1 MAKPAEGMYKTK
13 ARNLSDAQLKRAK
26 GLKASAK
33 RTVSVSATKRITEG
47 ALKGKTV
54 GAGGKPLTGT
64 VVMANGDRAVYKAG
78 KRVTNVPKKSL
89 APKGGG
95 GGGGGGDTVNRS
107 KVTTSRVSPQKRG
120 EGSTTRGPGNRG
132 ATSST
137 VSSAIS
143 AAKAKDKTMTPAQR
157 ASRETSGYV
166 RGSRGSQAQIDAM
179 KGKGTLKEN
188 LRKKRM
194 EDTRNQ
200 GRNALGIA
208 GLAAAPFAAAGGAKL
223 GGAFLAARLG
233 TGAMQ
238 QGVSQGF
245 QSGARYAA
253 GQGAARGTMAAAKAG
268 AKPKGRLITNK
279 DIGATTR
286 GINKK
291 GEITRNGKPVTLG
304 PRKPTAAQ
312 VATQRRQMAAK
323 KAAATRR
330 ANSAKAEDARRAS
343 AAKAAATRRANAA
356 KKKK

>member
-33 RTVSVSATKRITEG
+33 RTVDIGVTKRIKTG

-64 VVMANGDRAVYKAG
+64 VIMPGGDRAVYKAG

-95 GGGGGGDTVNRS
+95 GGGGGGGDKDKNK
-107 KVTTSRVSPQKRG
+107 KVTTTRVSPQMRG
-120 EGSTTRGPGNRG
+120 EGGTTRGSGNRG
-132 ATSST
+132 ATSGT

-143 AAKAKDKTMTPAQR
+143 AAKAKDKTMTPVQKAMR
-157 ASRETSGYV
+157 STSGYV
-166 RGSRGSQAQIDAM
+166 RGVRGSQAQIDAM
-179 KGKGTLKEN
+179 KGKGTLTEN

-200 GRNALGIA
+200 GRNALAIA

-223 GGAFLAARLG
+223 GGAFLASRLG
-233 TGAMQ
+233 TAAMQ
-238 QGVSQGF
+238 QGASQGF

-253 GQGAARGTMAAAKAG
+253 GQGAARGSMAAAKAA
-268 AKPKGRLITNK
+268 AKPTVKAVAKRPKSTTKTPAWTKYGK
-279 DIGATTR
+279 DI
-286 GINKK
+286 K
-291 GEITRNGKPVTLG
+291 ITRNARDRAQQARLDKVL
-304 PRKPTAAQ
+304 AANR
-312 VATQRRQMAAK
+312 AAAK
-323 KAAATRR
+323 KATTKKATPTKRTP
-330 ANSAKAEDARRAS
+330 AKR
-343 AAKAAATRRANAA
+343 TP
-356 KKKK
+356 KKK